1 MIAGQPEVSKM
12 RCASH
17 PIGRWT
23 LYASRF
29 AVSSIVWRSRS
40 IALTISGARKLSV
53 TSRENRA
60 HPHSWR
66 LRETRV
72 VRQSGRFC
80 PECLLRDLGG
90 TTKTDDCA
98 HGLRILGSGAVARRM
113 VFPDKAMP
121 AGPKVK
127 LAESSD
133 EMARFIVAAVNR
145 ARLVETPR
153 SAISAVY

>member
-1 MIAGQPEVSKM
+1 MDPVCQAFGGQLDRVAIAQYG
-12 RCASH
+12 CDD
-17 PIGRWT
+17 
-23 LYASRF
+23 L
-29 AVSSIVWRSRS
+29 RSEE
-40 IALTISGARKLSV
+40 AEPDEPRKV
-53 TSRENRA
+53 GPT
-60 HPHSWR
+60 
-66 LRETRV
+66 RETRV